1 MVEMNMCNR
10 LRGVTVDA
18 RLRIKMDVINQ
29 NVYDETINSL
39 LYYANQGESDCT
51 IDFNFYVESFGIDF
65 DDIIYYFKHYNEDF
79 CEFEIEVDGMN
90 SILFNWG
97 SSKLFE

>member
-29 NVYDETINSL
+29 NVYDETIISL

-51 IDFNFYVESFGIDF
+51 INFNFKVTKLFIVMLEIIN
-65 DDIIYYFKHYNEDF
+65 DII
-79 CEFEIEVDGMN
+79 EID
-90 SILFNWG
+90 S
-97 SSKLFE
+97 

>member
-10 LRGVTVDA
+10 LREVTVDA

-39 LYYANQGESDCT
+39 MYYANQGESDCT
-51 IDFNFYVESFGIDF
+51 IDFNFYVNNLGIDF
-65 DDIIYYFKHYNEDF
+65 DDIIYYFKYHCLDF
-79 CEFEIEVDGMN
+79 CDFEIEVDGTN

-97 SSKLFE
+97 SSKIFE

>member
-39 LYYANQGESDCT
+39 LYYANQGEYDCT
-51 IDFNFYVESFGIDF
+51 IDFNFYVENLGIDF

-97 SSKLFE
+97 SFKIFE